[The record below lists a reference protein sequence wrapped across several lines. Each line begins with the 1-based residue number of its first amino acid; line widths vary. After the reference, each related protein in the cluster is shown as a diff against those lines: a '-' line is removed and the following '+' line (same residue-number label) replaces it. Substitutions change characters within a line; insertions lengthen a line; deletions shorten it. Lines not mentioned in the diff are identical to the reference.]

1 MTNQDARRSD
11 RDERAAP
18 QGGGGDALTAAQR
31 AFARLL
37 GRVLAEKWRNQGRAG
52 SGGHGGPRP
61 DGEARSP

>member
-1 MTNQDARRSD
+1 MTNQGARRSD

-18 QGGGGDALTAAQR
+18 QDVGGDALTAAQR

-37 GRVLAEKWRNQGRAG
+37 GRVLAEKWRNESRAG

-61 DGEARSP
+61 NADTRSP